1 MSDVWELFQIS
12 AKVNQLLP
20 DHYETIGVETVTGYQ
35 MFCSSDIGLVES
47 KIEESYKGMKLV
59 PYANDEAYTKFYQNL
74 KAVFRD
80 KFTGVKFDNPNFY
93 KAFIVHVS
101 K

>member
-1 MSDVWELFQIS
+1 MSDVWELFKIS
-12 AKVNQLLP
+12 AKVSTLLP

-35 MFCSSDIGLVES
+35 MFCSSNIGLVET
-47 KIEESYKGMKLV
+47 KLGENHKGMRLDV
-59 PYANDEAYTKFYQNL
+59 YANDEAYAKFYQNL